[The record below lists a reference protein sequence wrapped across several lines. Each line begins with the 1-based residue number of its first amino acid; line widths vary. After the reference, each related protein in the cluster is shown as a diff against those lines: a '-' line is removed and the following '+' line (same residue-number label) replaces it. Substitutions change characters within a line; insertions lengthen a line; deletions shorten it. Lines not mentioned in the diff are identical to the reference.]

1 MQQYQ
6 QVMALAPRPRTK
18 VIPLSHAPSVVLILS
33 WAVKVGPLLGDVTL
47 HSRRW
52 RKRHFHGKIFGK
64 SDFLVHS
71 ISPGSVN
78 FTRTPT
84 KVRLI
89 GCSLSASRCDSDL
102 ITLTSCV
109 CRLMQKKQNKN
120 RTCSTSHLHLLLE
133 RCATIS
139 CSKSPLPRRRT
150 EWCCSSA
157 APQRSGWEPL
167 TTTVPV
173 GSASAASVWFIQTWN
188 PQTALVANGNAPVTR
203 LEFMSILSSTSQ
215 SIHSLRLSDKPVG
228 TNVSLLTITHLI
240 CLTWRRKTITTLTI
254 NY

>member
-33 WAVKVGPLLGDVTL
+33 WAVKVGPLLGDATL

-52 RKRHFHGKIFGK
+52 WKRHFNGKIFGK
-64 SDFLVHS
+64 SNFLVHS
-71 ISPGSVN
+71 ISLGSVN

-109 CRLMQKKQNKN
+109 LPSHAIITQQKTKK
-120 RTCSTSHLHLLLE
+120 E
-133 RCATIS
+133 
-139 CSKSPLPRRRT
+139 PVLPRISTYCWNVVPIFHDPNRLFQGEER
-150 EWCCSSA
+150 SGAVPLQLRSA
-157 APQRSGWEPL
+157 AAE
-167 TTTVPV
+167 
-173 GSASAASVWFIQTWN
+173 N
-188 PQTALVANGNAPVTR
+188 
-203 LEFMSILSSTSQ
+203 
-215 SIHSLRLSDKPVG
+215 H
-228 TNVSLLTITHLI
+228 
-240 CLTWRRKTITTLTI
+240 
-254 NY
+254 